1 MKHFLI
7 LLALLLL
14 LLPLFKL
21 PARAQPSE
29 GEGGKTRSTIY
40 TDEKVANARKNIQRY
55 DWARKMRD
63 NAVQEAEKY
72 LGYGEERLWEMVTP
86 QSLPRSYAVNYEL
99 GSPITG
105 KEFNEKYGYRGW
117 LADPLNEPWK
127 LTDPSSG
134 YKFPTND
141 FESYYKSGLDEHGI
155 FDPKRADK
163 RFLIN
168 ELYPEK
174 GPDWGVDDG
183 FGWVDEEGNRWTFIA
198 YYNHWHVWH
207 GGVVDNA
214 IRAFRDAYLYTG
226 DLRYARAG
234 IILLDR
240 VADVYPEMDVS
251 VYKEED
257 GFLNSHGGT
266 GKGKIRGSIW
276 EATAVPNYLSAYDAF
291 FPVVE
296 ESGAVEFLRDKAREY
311 KLDNPKDT
319 ADAVR
324 KNIEDNLV
332 RQIFPAVKNA
342 QIRGNF
348 GMHQRALAMAAVVL
362 DEPGTTEAWIDWVFQ
377 TGGLYSTPD
386 WHLTGGNVMTT
397 LVNQVDRDGFGD
409 EPSTEYNSYWL
420 QQIMDVADVLQGY
433 DRYPKADLYNNVK
446 LRKMFDTRYPLVMVN
461 NYTPTIGDSF
471 KTGNPG
477 IVGTVQEHVKAFEKY
492 RKPVYAQLAH
502 LLNGNTTDGLHGD
515 IFSADPEKV
524 VRDIERVIDEEGP
537 FNPGSINLSGFGF
550 AALRDGKPP
559 SDRGITYK
567 FSELKRI
574 DATAEVT
581 DFLGRIHLETDE
593 LGKRLPE
600 AFDIPEDYYDN
611 AGAVQLEAARK
622 GKRIS
627 FAFRVPSTDRYRLL
641 VFPLESTGYGRY
653 EIRIDGKKV
662 KEHDFYGTSPSPEPV
677 DLGEFRL
684 TKGTHTIS
692 FVNTGKHPEATN
704 YKLGI
709 SKLVLKNRAA
719 LTQEAKDSRNLRG
732 LWLYYGRNQVGR
744 HGHKDTLNLGL
755 HAFGLDLSPDLGY
768 PDNFKDRTEWVS
780 NTVSHNTVVVDR
792 SKQKDH
798 WVGIPHHFD
807 ASSRVQLIDV
817 EAPKVYPQTE
827 RYRRTTAMIRVD
839 EENSYA
845 VDFFRVKGGKEHH
858 FSFHGAEGEV
868 TTEGLRLVPQPKGT
882 YAGEDVEFGEKE
894 PDQPDGW
901 EYAGSGFHYLTR
913 VERDRNPSGPFSV
926 DWKIRDTWGVL
937 PQEEDIH
944 LRLTML
950 SPVDEVALADGY
962 PPKLPGNPKSL
973 RYLIARRSGEDL
985 ESQFVSVLEP
995 YKNRRFI
1002 RSVEPATL
1010 KAGGKKVDSNTA
1022 AAVKVTLSDGR
1033 VDYIVNSLDPEVT
1046 YTVDGKFRFQG
1057 FFGVYSEKGGK
1068 PVYAYLHDGR
1078 LLGPASGPPLLRSH
1092 GHIKGTVE
1100 EFTRELTDQNRLTVK
1115 RTGPAIDP
1123 KEIIGKQIFVETDGE
1138 RNGSYEI
1145 REVRPASGN
1154 RWVLDLGDITL
1165 VRRYKDENNFSKG
1178 YVYNLKKGA
1187 SWRIP
1192 LSAEWFGK

>member
-1 MKHFLI
+1 MKLF
-7 LLALLLL
+7 LLLL
-14 LLPLFKL
+14 CSLMLLYALFHI
-21 PARAQPSE
+21 PARARPT
-29 GEGGKTRSTIY
+29 GNAKTRSTIY
-40 TDEKVANARKNIQRY
+40 TEEKVANARKNVERY
-55 DWARKMRD
+55 DWARKIRD
-63 NAVQEAEKY
+63 NAVQDAEKY
-72 LGYGEERLWEMVTP
+72 LAYGEERLWEMVTP

-105 KEFNEKYGYRGW
+105 REFNEKYGYRGW

-141 FESYYKSGLDEHGI
+141 FESYYKSGLNEHGI

-163 RFLIN
+163 RFLVN

-174 GPDWGVDDG
+174 GPRWGVDDG
-183 FGWVDEEGNRWTFIA
+183 FGWVDEKGNRWTFIA

-240 VADVYPEMDVS
+240 VADVYPDMDVS
-251 VYKEED
+251 VYREKD

-291 FPVVE
+291 FPAVE
-296 ESGAVEFLRDKAREY
+296 ESGAVEFLREKAERL
-311 KLDNPKDT
+311 KLKNPKDT
-319 ADAVR
+319 AAAIR

-362 DEPGTTEAWIDWVFQ
+362 DEPGTTEKWIDWLFQ
-377 TGGLYSTPD
+377 TGKLYSSPD

-409 EPSTEYNSYWL
+409 EPSTEYNSHWL
-420 QQIMDVADVLQGY
+420 RQMTDVADVLKGY

-446 LRKMFDTRYPLVMVN
+446 FRKMFDTRHPLVMAD
-461 NYTPTIGDSF
+461 NYTPSIGDSF

-477 IVGTVQEHVKAFEKY
+477 IAGTVQEHIKAFEHY
-492 RKPVYAQLAH
+492 GKPVYAQMAH
-502 LLNGNTTDGLHGD
+502 RLNGNTTEGLHGD

-524 VRDIERVIDEEGP
+524 VRDIERIIGEQGP
-537 FNPGSINLSGFGF
+537 FNPGSTHLAGFGF
-550 AALRDGKPP
+550 TALRDGKPL

-567 FSELKRI
+567 FSELKRL
-574 DATAEVT
+574 DATAEVS
-581 DFLGRIHLETDE
+581 DHLGRIHLETDE
-593 LGKRLPE
+593 LGKRIPE
-600 AFDIPEDYYDN
+600 AFDIPEDYYEET
-611 AGAVQLEAARK
+611 GAVQLEAVRK
-622 GKRIS
+622 GSRIS
-627 FAFRVPSTDRYRLL
+627 FAFRVPATDRYRLE
-641 VFPLESTGYGRY
+641 VIPLASTGYGRY

-677 DLGEFRL
+677 NLGEL
-684 TKGTHTIS
+684 SLAKGTHTIS
-692 FVNTGKHPEATN
+692 FVNTGKHPQATH

-709 SKLVLKNRAA
+709 DKLVLKNESA
-719 LTQEAKDSRNLRG
+719 LIREAKDSRNLRG
-732 LWLYYGRNQVGR
+732 VWLYYGRNQVGR

-798 WVGIPHHFD
+798 WVGIPRHFD
-807 ASSRVQLIDV
+807 SASRVQLIDV
-817 EAPKVYPQTE
+817 EAPGVYPQTE

-839 EENSYA
+839 EENSYV

-868 TTEGLRLVPQPKGT
+868 TTEGLNLVPQKKGT
-882 YAGEDVEFGEKE
+882 YAGENVEFGKKE
-894 PDQPDGW
+894 PDQPEGW
-901 EYAGSGFHYLTR
+901 DYAGSGFHYLTR
-913 VERDRNPSGPFSV
+913 VERDRNPPRTFSV

-950 SPVDEVALADGY
+950 HQVHEVALADGP

-973 RYLIARRSGEDL
+973 RYLIARRSGEKL
-985 ESQFVSVLEP
+985 ESQFASVLEP

-1002 RSVEPATL
+1002 RSIESVPLEAD
-1010 KAGGKKVDSNTA
+1010 GNRIVSYTA
-1022 AAVKVTLSDGR
+1022 AAVKVVLSDGR
-1033 VDYIVNSLDPEVT
+1033 VDYIVNSLDPEIT
-1046 YTVDGKFRFQG
+1046 FTVGGKFRHRG
-1057 FFGVYSEKGGK
+1057 FFGFYSEKDGK
-1068 PVYAYLHDGR
+1068 PVYAYLHDGQ
-1078 LLGPASGPPLLRSH
+1078 LLEPASGRPLLRSR
-1092 GHIKGTVE
+1092 GRVKGTVE
-1100 EFTRELTDQNRLTVK
+1100 DFTRELTEQNRLTVK
-1115 RTGPAIDP
+1115 FEGPEIEP
-1123 KEIIGKQIFVETDGE
+1123 KDLAGKHIFVETDGV

-1145 REVRPASGN
+1145 LGIRPVSEN

-1165 VRRYKDENNFSKG
+1165 IRGYKDENDHSKG

-1187 SWRIP
+1187 FWRIP
-1192 LSAEWFGK
+1192 LSAEWSGQ